1 MILGRYGNPLTW
13 EILNFLRKLFDE
25 GLLGFSREFSLFTV
39 FLHAFLFDLKLL
51 SCNYQPLFRNNNF
64 LTSKN
69 FIYENGTQIQF
80 LSIIIN
86 EQEKIWQSRNEI
98 GREMNVYLF
107 GKIVWKTKSCSLM
120 NAISKRSLCGT
131 LVTF

>member
-25 GLLGFSREFSLFTV
+25 GLLGFSREFSLFT
-39 FLHAFLFDLKLL
+39 
-51 SCNYQPLFRNNNF
+51 Y
-64 LTSKN
+64 
-69 FIYENGTQIQF
+69 
-80 LSIIIN
+80 
-86 EQEKIWQSRNEI
+86 RNEI

>member
-51 SCNYQPLFRNNNF
+51 SCNYQPLFRILYPESF
-64 LTSKN
+64 FMK
-69 FIYENGTQIQF
+69 E
-80 LSIIIN
+80 III
-86 EQEKIWQSRNEI
+86 
-98 GREMNVYLF
+98 F
-107 GKIVWKTKSCSLM
+107 
-120 NAISKRSLCGT
+120 
-131 LVTF
+131 

>member
-51 SCNYQPLFRNNNF
+51 SCNYQPLFQNNNF

-86 EQEKIWQSRNEI
+86 EQEK
-98 GREMNVYLF
+98 F
-107 GKIVWKTKSCSLM
+107 GSLGMKSEG
-120 NAISKRSLCGT
+120 K
-131 LVTF
+131 

>member
-1 MILGRYGNPLTW
+1 MKVYLASQ
-13 EILNFLRKLFDE
+13 ENFHCLLFSSM
-25 GLLGFSREFSLFTV
+25 LSF
-39 FLHAFLFDLKLL
+39 FDLKLL
-51 SCNYQPLFRNNNF
+51 SCNYQPLFPR
-64 LTSKN
+64 
-69 FIYENGTQIQF
+69 
-80 LSIIIN
+80 
-86 EQEKIWQSRNEI
+86 KIWQSRNEI

>member
-1 MILGRYGNPLTW
+1 MKVYLASQ
-13 EILNFLRKLFDE
+13 ENFHCLLFSSM
-25 GLLGFSREFSLFTV
+25 LSF
-39 FLHAFLFDLKLL
+39 FDLKLL